1 MQYTIPLI
9 YLTTFLFLFGETLQP
24 APRIKIYEDV
34 ICRKH
39 YGSTAIVYH
48 NCKISPVQQEL
59 VLLIGLERF
68 SIIIPSLL
76 AIPFAALADKFGH
89 AFILSIALFGLFLEE
104 FWPLIICWFPNIFSI
119 RLIWLHFVFSF
130 IGGGMT
136 VIVTLLH
143 VIVADHVPANIR
155 TTVFFR
161 MRAAGVGA
169 SVLGYAAAGASMK
182 LNVWLPWWIGLLSI
196 LLAMFTSMM
205 LPNTTAQGPPKSD
218 SDAVENWREW
228 LSSSLQFLKRVYALL
243 MGNKQIRVILVLV
256 FLCQLGFD
264 SIPLMMAVYVSKR
277 FHWDFSNASFLN
289 SLDMGVELITLLIFL
304 PLVESFLLG
313 RGFSNFSRINYI
325 AQGSV
330 AALAVGALCLGFAPV
345 VGLAIVG
352 IIVMALGTGQ
362 DSTLRSMATDMV
374 DASGLSIVYSAITM
388 LRAIGGSIS
397 GPIYAGLYDVGMRNS
412 GVWLGL
418 PFMTAGLLFTVAFLL
433 LILLKDESGYEAIR
447 DQEDE
452 DN

>member
-1 MQYTIPLI
+1 
-9 YLTTFLFLFGETLQP
+9 
-24 APRIKIYEDV
+24 
-34 ICRKH
+34 
-39 YGSTAIVYH
+39 
-48 NCKISPVQQEL
+48 
-59 VLLIGLERF
+59 
-68 SIIIPSLL
+68 
-76 AIPFAALADKFGH
+76 
-89 AFILSIALFGLFLEE
+89 
-104 FWPLIICWFPNIFSI
+104 
-119 RLIWLHFVFSF
+119 
-130 IGGGMT
+130 MT